1 MLEKIKTI
9 EKDAKGTLSSS
20 DTIFVFAFVNYLSIE
35 LKDDYDSLSE
45 IALLDKPN
53 LVDDLHTAIMADNF
67 KTAELGGLIR
77 LVWSITLRA
86 LSQLPGRIVLQVY
99 FDTIKSPIKSFSG
112 EI

>member
-86 LSQLPGRIVLQVY
+86 LSQLPGRCFKSQNFSLNTGVL
-99 FDTIKSPIKSFSG
+99 G
-112 EI
+112 